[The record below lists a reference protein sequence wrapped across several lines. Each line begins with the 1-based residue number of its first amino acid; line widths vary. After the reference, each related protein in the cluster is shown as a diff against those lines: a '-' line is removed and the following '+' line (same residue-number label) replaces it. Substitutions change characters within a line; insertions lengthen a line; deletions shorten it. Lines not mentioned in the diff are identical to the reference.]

1 MSVRVCEIA
10 LNLLDLLLSF
20 GIVSKPNKDKEMEKS
35 DEALISTPGTDTS
48 ALNQSEKLKT
58 SEKKKEEL
66 SLHHFF
72 MDSLWR

>member
-1 MSVRVCEIA
+1 
-10 LNLLDLLLSF
+10 
-20 GIVSKPNKDKEMEKS
+20 MEKS

-58 SEKKKEEL
+58 PEKKKEEL

>member
-1 MSVRVCEIA
+1 
-10 LNLLDLLLSF
+10 
-20 GIVSKPNKDKEMEKS
+20 MEKS

-58 SEKKKEEL
+58 PEKKKEEL

-72 MDSLWR
+72 MDSLWRYNIFVFSYAWMFIR